1 MSKRH
6 KKLTKGQKWFRSLT
20 PEQQAAY
27 MSKKTAEKDAQK
39 SIFRRNRSIALM
51 KPHAGQYN
59 CKDCI
64 HGKSGSCTDNLENG
78 CEYFEDLI
86 TGRSARFLIGT

>member
-1 MSKRH
+1 MSRYSH
-6 KKLTKGQKWFRSLT
+6 RKGIKERQVWWENLPDTERQKYINSKVKAKQAFRN
-20 PEQQAAY
+20 
-27 MSKKTAEKDAQK
+27 
-39 SIFRRNRSIALM
+39 NRSIALM
-51 KPHAGQYN
+51 KPYAGQYN

-64 HGKSGSCTDNLENG
+64 HGKTGSCTDNLENG